1 MEACFG
7 RAVNYTTDNF
17 NDNYSGSE
25 IAYFWVGTDLKS
37 KHLLPLQSYALL
49 QLPIQI
55 WKSFQR
61 ALQERDFH

>member
-55 WKSFQR
+55 
-61 ALQERDFH
+61 